1 MIDVTQAAIHPGC
14 TNPPGATA
22 IHLYPEIF
30 AFGVQRD
37 PAGVSSPGVKDAR
50 TMTTRIRRQMT
61 IAGTL
66 VASLFLLALPAQAL
80 AGGIV
85 VDTDPPS
92 NPEPPPAPTAKRS
105 AIIDLVRTELNRD
118 VRERRGDNV
127 PRYHFGRGSIAP
139 YSIGDQWCV
148 AFGTWSWS
156 KAGFTD
162 YLGASLLRRS
172 YGGRNVAIQVR
183 DLTRWAKR
191 TGHWTLRATPGDLV
205 AYGEGHIGVVV
216 KADRTGRAVRSIEGN
231 KSDGVRWVVIEMSE
245 VSGYISP
252 SVITGTQRVAR
263 SSPLADID

>member
-1 MIDVTQAAIHPGC
+1 MTNRINRQAA
-14 TNPPGATA
+14 TAAT
-22 IHLYPEIF
+22 L
-30 AFGVQRD
+30 
-37 PAGVSSPGVKDAR
+37 
-50 TMTTRIRRQMT
+50 M
-61 IAGTL
+61 
-66 VASLFLLALPAQAL
+66 ASLLLLCLPGSAL
-80 AGGIV
+80 AGGIAI
-85 VDTDPPS
+85 DTDPS
-92 NPEPPPAPTAKRS
+92 SDPEPPAAPTAKRS
-105 AIIDLVRTELNRD
+105 TIVDLVRSELNRD

-162 YLGASLLRRS
+162 YLGTSLLRRS
-172 YGGRNVAIQVR
+172 YGGRSVAIQVR

-231 KSDGVRWVVIEMSE
+231 KADGVRWVVIEMSE
-245 VSGYISP
+245 VTGYISP

-263 SSPLADID
+263 SSPLADVD

>member
-1 MIDVTQAAIHPGC
+1 MA
-14 TNPPGATA
+14 
-22 IHLYPEIF
+22 
-30 AFGVQRD
+30 
-37 PAGVSSPGVKDAR
+37 
-50 TMTTRIRRQMT
+50 TRIGRQLT
-61 IAGTL
+61 TVATL
-66 VASLFLLALPAQAL
+66 LAFLFLLAVPTQAL

-92 NPEPPPAPTAKRS
+92 IPEPPPAPTANRS

-118 VRERRGDNV
+118 VRERRSDNV

-156 KAGFTD
+156 KAGFSD
-162 YLGASLLRRS
+162 YLGTSLLRRS
-172 YGGRNVAIQVR
+172 YGGRSVAIQVR

-216 KADRTGRAVRSIEGN
+216 KADRTGRAVRSIEGHQAV
-231 KSDGVRWVVIEMSE
+231 GVRWVVIEMSE
-245 VSGYISP
+245 VTGYISP
-252 SVITGTQRVAR
+252 SVITRSQRVAR
-263 SSPLADID
+263 SSPLADVD

>member
-1 MIDVTQAAIHPGC
+1 
-14 TNPPGATA
+14 
-22 IHLYPEIF
+22 
-30 AFGVQRD
+30 
-37 PAGVSSPGVKDAR
+37 
-50 TMTTRIRRQMT
+50 MTIRIRRQMT
-61 IAGTL
+61 IAAAL
-66 VASLFLLALPAQAL
+66 LASLFLLALPAQAL

-105 AIIDLVRTELNRD
+105 TIIDLVRNELNRD
-118 VRERRGDNV
+118 VRERRSDNV

-162 YLGASLLRRS
+162 YLGTSLLRRS
-172 YGGRNVAIQVR
+172 YGGRSVAIQVR

-231 KSDGVRWVVIEMSE
+231 KADGVRWVVIEMSE

-252 SVITGTQRVAR
+252 SVITRAQRVAR
-263 SSPLADID
+263 SSPLADVD